1 MRQSFIIKYFNNKKI
16 KLLSYERDNFQ
27 HCCANIVACWCVRV
41 VVVSKR
47 IQQLPTTPKNM
58 QQGLQTDAAC
68 NIHQCC
74 VRLQGGLNLPEISR
88 YSIKYLFLPIFVSL
102 SCFLPN
108 RPVVAQM
115 FQNTSVSS
123 ILLHLAQRCS
133 PRKIKDQERTPRE
146 GYVATKD
153 RVFLAYS

>member
-27 HCCANIVACWCVRV
+27 HCCTNIVACWCVRV
-41 VVVSKR
+41 VVVFKR

-68 NIHQCC
+68 NIQQCC

-88 YSIKYLFLPIFVSL
+88 YSIKYLFLPIFVSVLLFTKQTSRGTDVSKYFSFIHPPPFSIKVL
-102 SCFLPN
+102 SAEDK
-108 RPVVAQM
+108 RSGE
-115 FQNTSVSS
+115 NT
-123 ILLHLAQRCS
+123 Q
-133 PRKIKDQERTPRE
+133 K
-146 GYVATKD
+146 
-153 RVFLAYS
+153 RVCCDKG